1 MKYIYKART
10 KNGKMETGVIESSSR
25 EAAALLLQKYDI
37 FVTYLEEQEGQEPF
51 FKNIKIEGRCKVFP
65 V

>member
-1 MKYIYKART
+1 
-10 KNGKMETGVIESSSR
+10 METGVIESSSR

-51 FKNIKIEGRCKVFP
+51 FKGLKKRSCNIF
-65 V
+65 